1 MEIKDLC
8 TCFKES
14 VSAELRGA
22 GDEARREEILIEA
35 LYELSRTVLPALGH
49 PKKSPEYQERQAA
62 VLEVIGVVAIPLVRG
77 GKGSR
82 GVAVLSEVGEGC
94 LDPLLRK
101 KLSVYAQELLAR
113 VATAKTATPP
123 AGKRRLALAV
133 ASSAALGCAIFLVWL
148 TIGSNGKA
156 PRRSGEMQSVVPP
169 TSSVVTLSAS
179 SSTMPEGPSAR
190 PEGHAETGDETGTAS
205 SRPLPDSKPA
215 VSQAEQV
222 SRVRVVNSQVLVPV
236 MLRNGGES
244 VKAELVLDTGATRT
258 AIHDTLAGRL
268 KIDLRTARVSQAEMA
283 DGRVIPSRTVRI
295 DAVAAGPFAMAGA
308 EVELIAY
315 QGSDGLHDG
324 LLGMDFLARHRYQV
338 DVEHEVIRW
347 Y

>member
-1 MEIKDLC
+1 MDIKDLC
-8 TCFKES
+8 TGFRET
-14 VSAELRGA
+14 VAAELRGA

-49 PKKSPEYQERQAA
+49 PKKTVEYQERQET
-62 VLEVIGVVAIPLVRG
+62 VLELIGVVAIPLVRG

-82 GVAVLSEVGEGC
+82 GVAVLSEVAEGC

-113 VATAKTATPP
+113 LATAQAAAPP
-123 AGKRRLALAV
+123 AWKRRLALAI
-133 ASSAALGCAIFLVWL
+133 ASSAALGCALFLVWL
-148 TIGSNGKA
+148 AIDPNGKA
-156 PRRSGEMQSVVPP
+156 PRGPGETQSVVPP

-179 SSTMPEGPSAR
+179 SSTMPESSSTR
-190 PEGHAETGDETGTAS
+190 PEGHAETGDETNAAS
-205 SRPLPDSKPA
+205 ARPLLDSKPA
-215 VSQAEQV
+215 VSQTEQM

-236 MLRNGGES
+236 ILRNGGES

-283 DGRVIPSRTVRI
+283 DGRVIPSRSVRI
-295 DAVAAGPFAMAGA
+295 DAVAAGPFAMTGS
-308 EVELIAY
+308 EVELIPY
-315 QGSDGLHDG
+315 KGSDGLHDG
-324 LLGMDFLARHRYQV
+324 LLGMDFLSRHRYQV